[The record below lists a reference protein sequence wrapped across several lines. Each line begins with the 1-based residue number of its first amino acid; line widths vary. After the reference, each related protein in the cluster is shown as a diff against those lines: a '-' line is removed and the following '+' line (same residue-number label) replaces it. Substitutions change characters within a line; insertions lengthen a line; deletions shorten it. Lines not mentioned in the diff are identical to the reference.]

1 MLTFYDNSNFIFFFQ
16 FQEKKKIWFYKNFFR
31 FFLFLFHSIPRIRTP
46 IHRFPTLIPRIPN
59 IPTPTPR
66 IPTLIPRIY
75 TMIPR
80 IPTLI
85 PCVPIIPLISFP
97 DSPFRFLQVAFW
109 ITNQIWWNMLCD
121 VNTLLNRIFP
131 KKMKK
136 DTCERIVALPWWETQ
151 SATTRSSRSQMF
163 FT

>member
-1 MLTFYDNSNFIFFFQ
+1 MTILISFFFFQ
-16 FQEKKKIWFYKNFFR
+16 FQEKKKIWFYKFFFR
-31 FFLFLFHSIPRIRTP
+31 FFLFLFHSVPRIRTP
-46 IHRFPTLIPRIPN
+46 IHRFPTLIPR

-131 KKMKK
+131 KKMK